1 MAEAQNKNEIKTK
14 ADLYLDP
21 KTGYF
26 KEGNPGG
33 GRNKETEEQKA
44 AKKIRKQAIA
54 EYIEELSKALKD
66 ISPVLIDL
74 ALNGEPAERLRAIS
88 EINNRVIGAP
98 KQTIGLDEDDTTTE
112 VNITIKRPDNS
123 DEGKHTSDTDI
134 REELGGVPDKEA

>member
-1 MAEAQNKNEIKTK
+1 MTEEQNKNETKTK
-14 ADLYLDP
+14 ANVYLDP
-21 KTGYF
+21 KTKKF
-26 KEGNPGG
+26 KAGNPGG
-33 GRNKETEEQKA
+33 GRPKETEAQKA

-98 KQTIGLDEDDTTTE
+98 KQTIGLDEDDPTTE
-112 VNITIKRPDNS
+112 VSITIKRPNS
-123 DEGKHTSDTDI
+123 QDEAEPRSDTDI
-134 REELGGVPDKEA
+134 REELGGVSEQGS